1 MKRVETMIE
10 REEDDD
16 DDIFFLDFIEIILP
30 YRWSILFVIFIVLSF
45 TSIYLYFIPPTYE
58 SSATIKIKTDK
69 SLNDLA
75 LQDPIIRALSQSGAS
90 NIEQEIAILNSFYI
104 SDKAI
109 NTLNMEVQYFTKE
122 AYKQVEFF
130 INPPIKIQNITIYN
144 NKIIRKKFILH
155 PEENGFKIEQ
165 KGNGTSQLFQYNQEI
180 QLKDFKCTVK
190 KESNFS
196 SPIYFKLNG
205 SNRDIYEN
213 IVKKRLK
220 ISQLNKDVSIIKL
233 SYQDSS
239 IKRANAYINGL
250 IDVYLAESITNKNRE
265 NNKVLKFI
273 NQQLQITE
281 KTLGKSETQL
291 QEYRIKNKVI
301 EPTKQSRLL
310 LDRLNSIEIKIE
322 ENKIKKSLV
331 ENLLILSQNSQ
342 YLEDMIPTLKALD
355 ELPTIEL
362 IQRIE
367 DMRQNIDTLSIKF
380 TKKHPDLILLE
391 TQIRKN
397 QNKVYS
403 NIKNLQ
409 QNINQQQKGL
419 YKQKKRNE
427 KKLKKLP
434 KKEKQLIQFQRNY
447 DVNAKMYAYLLEKK
461 SENDFKKSATLS
473 DYEIIDSAYSSSRP
487 IKPKRAMLLIAS
499 GIIGLILGIFI
510 AYLRNRLSRKIQTI
524 REIQDLTSLPIYGEI
539 PLFLK
544 KNSAFEVIEYPNS
557 LLTTYFRKL
566 RTKLQLIT
574 NKGKGNSLLVT
585 SSMPNEGKTEIILNL
600 SHLFQLAGYK
610 SIVIDLDL
618 YQPTLHRYFNT
629 ELKKGISTYLNHRDN
644 VEDIIFKTEYQHLD
658 IIFAG
663 EEISNPSELLLSQKL
678 RLLLST
684 LEKSYDY
691 IFINAAPFMLVEE
704 SLYFMQFTDINLI
717 IIKENFTKKSFLTN
731 LKQSVELYDFKN
743 IQLLFNTYKFK
754 EKL

>member
-1 MKRVETMIE
+1 MNRIE
-10 REEDDD
+10 SMRERDDD
-16 DDIFFLDFIEIILP
+16 EDYIFFLDFVEIILL
-30 YRWSILFVIFIVLSF
+30 YKWSILFIIFMVLSL

-69 SLNDLA
+69 SLNNLA

-109 NTLNMEVQYFTKE
+109 NKLNMEVQYFAKE
-122 AYKQVEFF
+122 GYKQVEFF
-130 INPPIKIQNITIYN
+130 VNSPIEIQNITIYN
-144 NKIIRKKFILH
+144 DKTIGKKFILH
-155 PEENGFKIEQ
+155 PEENGFKIEE
-165 KGNGTSQLFQYNQEI
+165 KKSGISQLFQYNQEI

-196 SPIYFKLNG
+196 SPIYFKFNG
-205 SNRDIYEN
+205 GNRDIYEN

-220 ISQLNKDVSIIKL
+220 ISQLNRDVSIIKL

-250 IDVYLAESITNKNRE
+250 IDVYLAESVTNKNRE

-273 NQQLQITE
+273 NQQLQITG
-281 KTLGKSETQL
+281 KTLGKSEIQL
-291 QEYRIKNKVI
+291 QEYRVKNKVI

-310 LDRLNSIEIKIE
+310 LERLNSIEIKIE
-322 ENKIKKSLV
+322 ENKIKKSLIK
-331 ENLLILSQNSQ
+331 NLLILSENSQ

-403 NIKNLQ
+403 NIKSLQ
-409 QNINQQQKGL
+409 QNMNQQQKGL
-419 YKQKKRNE
+419 YKQRNRNE
-427 KKLKKLP
+427 KKLEKLP

-461 SENDFKKSATLS
+461 SENDLKKVATLS
-473 DYEIIDSAYSSSRP
+473 DYEIIDSAYSSRKP
-487 IKPKRAMLLIAS
+487 ISPKKAKILMVS

-510 AYLRNRLSRKIQTI
+510 AYFRNRLSRKIQTI
-524 REIQDLTSLPIYGEI
+524 KDIQELTSLPIYGEI

-557 LLTTYFRKL
+557 ILTTYFRKL

-574 NKGKGNSLLVT
+574 NKRKGNSLLVT

-610 SIVIDLDL
+610 SIIVDLDL
-618 YQPTLHRYFNT
+618 YQPTLHQYFNIKS
-629 ELKKGISTYLNHRDN
+629 KKGISTYLNHRDN

-658 IIFAG
+658 IIFTG
-663 EEISNPSELLLSQKL
+663 KEISNPSELLLSQKL
-678 RLLLST
+678 TLMLST

-691 IFINAAPFMLVEE
+691 IFINAAPLMMVEE

-717 IIKENFTKKSFLTN
+717 VIKENFTKKSFLTN
-731 LKQSVELYDFKN
+731 LKQSIELYGFKN
-743 IQLLFNTYKFK
+743 IQLLLNTYKFK

>member
-1 MKRVETMIE
+1 MNRIENKPKRENDE
-10 REEDDD
+10 L
-16 DDIFFLDFIEIILP
+16 FFLDFIKTILP
-30 YRWSILFVIFIVLSF
+30 YKWSIFFITFMILLL
-45 TSIYLYFIPPTYE
+45 TSIYLYFTPPTYE
-58 SSATIKIKTDK
+58 STATIKIKTDK
-69 SLNDLA
+69 SLNQLTIK
-75 LQDPIIRALSQSGAS
+75 DPISSALSQSDAS

-104 SDKAI
+104 CDKAI
-109 NTLNMEVQYFTKE
+109 NKLNMEVQYFIKE
-122 AYKQVEFF
+122 GYRKVEFF
-130 INPPIKIQNITIYN
+130 ANPPIKIENITIYHD
-144 NKIIRKKFILH
+144 KMIGKEFILH

-165 KGNGTSQLFQYNQEI
+165 KDNPISQLFQYNKEI
-180 QLKDFKCTVK
+180 QLKDFKCTIK

-220 ISQLNKDVSIIKL
+220 LSQLNMEVSIIKL
-233 SYQDSS
+233 SYKDSS

-250 IDVYLAESITNKNRE
+250 IDVYLAESVTNKNRE

-273 NQQLQITE
+273 NQQLKTIG

-291 QEYRIKNKVI
+291 QEYRVKNKVI

-322 ENKIKKSLV
+322 ENKIKKSLIK
-331 ENLLILSQNSQ
+331 NLLILSKNSQ
-342 YLEDMIPTLKALD
+342 YLENMIPTLKALD
-355 ELPTIEL
+355 ERPTIEL
-362 IQRIE
+362 IQKIE
-367 DMRQNIDTLSIKF
+367 NMRQNIDKLSIKF
-380 TKKHPDLILLE
+380 TNKHPDIILLE

-397 QNKVYS
+397 QNKVYG

-419 YKQKKRNE
+419 YKQKKKNE

-461 SENDFKKSATLS
+461 SENDLKRVATLS
-473 DYEIIDSAYSSSRP
+473 DYEIIDSAYSSR
-487 IKPKRAMLLIAS
+487 KPVSPKKAMLLIAS
-499 GIIGLILGIFI
+499 TIIGLILGTFI

-524 REIQDLTSLPIYGEI
+524 RDIQELTTLPIYGEI
-539 PLFLK
+539 PLLLK
-544 KNSAFEVIEYPNS
+544 KNSAFEVLEHPNS

-574 NKGKGNSLLVT
+574 NKRKGNSLLVT
-585 SSMPNEGKTEIILNL
+585 SSMPNEGKTDTILNL

-610 SIVIDLDL
+610 SIIIDLDL
-618 YQPTLHRYFNT
+618 YQPTLHQYFNINS
-629 ELKKGISTYLNHRDN
+629 KKGISTYLNHRDN
-644 VEDIIFKTEYQHLD
+644 VEDIVFKTEYQNLD
-658 IIFAG
+658 VILAG
-663 EEISNPSELLLSQKL
+663 EEILNPSELLLSKKL
-678 RLLLST
+678 RLMLST
-684 LEKSYDY
+684 LENSYDY
-691 IFINAAPFMLVEE
+691 IFINSAPLMVVEE

-717 IIKENFTKKSFLTN
+717 VVKENSTKKSFLTN
-731 LKQSVELYDFKN
+731 LKQSIELYEFKN
-743 IQLLFNTYKFK
+743 IQLLFNTSKLK
-754 EKL
+754 EEL